1 MFFVAK
7 TSISNSK
14 SGASNPLDG
23 TLQTVPGQPPHLK
36 IYKVASSPYWQ
47 ARVYVNGR
55 YRISSLKTTDLKKA
69 QTEAKRF
76 FVRALVEAD
85 TKPTKGG
92 RSKSESR
99 SFAAVGKDF
108 IESQNIKGKERR
120 YNDDRIRFN
129 KELVPFF
136 GVTDVG
142 EISNADIGVLS
153 KKLLS
158 DGKSPATTNQ
168 YLIVLRK
175 ILKYANDNKLIANVP
190 NFPKVMGRNTVTKR
204 DYFTVDELKKLTKA
218 AGELARDKVKVRG
231 VLITEE
237 LKHLISFMVNSF
249 LRPSDLRV
257 IRHSH
262 VTVKDRPEE
271 TSPLYNHFLLLS
283 HPATKTT
290 DQEVVT
296 MPAAYRYYQRLRE
309 CQKKR
314 GFGKDGDYIWMPE
327 YENRNTMIAV
337 LGRQFRKVVNHA
349 NIKGEGEKHTM
360 YSLRHSSIM
369 LRLLMGDSVNTLPL
383 ARNARTSQAMIDK
396 HYASRLTP
404 MMAVDELHSF
414 KKKSKKKSTSDKA
427 ETGATEYGYVDDDA
441 EVKAKKPTAKKT
453 PAKKAPAKKVKA
465 SRPR

>member
-1 MFFVAK
+1 M
-7 TSISNSK
+7 
-14 SGASNPLDG
+14 
-23 TLQTVPGQPPHLK
+23 
-36 IYKVASSPYWQ
+36 
-47 ARVYVNGR
+47 NGR

-69 QTEAKRF
+69 QVEAKRF
-76 FVRALVEAD
+76 FVKALVEAD
-85 TKPTKGG
+85 TKPAKGKPTK
-92 RSKSESR
+92 SDAS
-99 SFAAVGKDF
+99 SFAIVGKDF

-136 GVTDVG
+136 STKDVT
-142 EISNADIGVLS
+142 EISSADIGAFS
-153 KKLLS
+153 KKLL
-158 DGKSPATTNQ
+158 DEGKSPATTNQ

-175 ILKYANDNKLIANVP
+175 ILKYAADNRFIPVVP
-190 NFPKVMGRNTVTKR
+190 NFPRVAGRSTVTKR

-218 AGELARDKVKVRG
+218 AGQLAKDGVKVRG
-231 VLITEE
+231 VLIRDE
-237 LKHLISFMVNSF
+237 LQHLISFMVNSF

-257 IRHSH
+257 IRHLH
-262 VTVKDRPEE
+262 VTVQDRPEE
-271 TSPLYNHFLLLS
+271 ASPLYNRFLLLS

-309 CQKKR
+309 CQIKR
-314 GFGKDGDYIWMPE
+314 GFGKDGDYLWMPE
-327 YENRNTMIAV
+327 YENRDTMIAV

-349 NIKGEGEKHTM
+349 GIESQGEKHTM

-414 KKKSKKKSTSDKA
+414 KAKTKKKRGKTEVPAVDAYVGYLDEGEAEVPVKPQKTASKTPSKRLAPKSKA
-427 ETGATEYGYVDDDA
+427 
-441 EVKAKKPTAKKT
+441 
-453 PAKKAPAKKVKA
+453 KAPPRSPSKA
-465 SRPR
+465 PRGSDQP